1 MSRLPTVVCV
11 PRPTSE
17 ESDVGSAA
25 VSNHDVY
32 DGSQTQQL
40 QLQLQQL
47 QFTDDGDEN
56 NDEEELI
63 LSLRQEVEK
72 LQGELRNSKEEIRRQ
87 ADIINEQYEQM
98 SRMQIQLNVKKQKE
112 REMCGKKKQHC
123 QKHLKQLKRGRSNS
137 LSTANSMATPTETT
151 TGLPSFP
158 SSSSFKS
165 GISSS
170 EIVMEEMQQWL
181 FLEGGKFK
189 DLSTLI
195 KEYCS
200 QLNEIADVP
209 VARFFTGIE
218 PHLELNKMVFKWEE
232 ASDEGGEPLFFTR
245 EVQMGAFKKMK
256 NSKEPLVI
264 LRMRQAKSVRLRA
277 SLSDE
282 ELEEHGCGWFRP
294 GNYQDYFALPVFCNG
309 EYKGA
314 ACWATKQIGG
324 FTDDEI
330 EILRRSWTALSTVIR
345 LYTNDTV
352 LRTLTGRLEAQVN
365 ERTAELAHANREL
378 NLASEQIA
386 AHAKQQLR
394 HFAMMSHEIRTPL
407 NCILGISELILQD
420 KHRLDP
426 DLLESMEM
434 IYTSG
439 DLLLAVVNDVLDYSK
454 LAYGAIELKK
464 ESRAL
469 RPTIKTVARTLK
481 VRAKEKG
488 LDFRLKIAQGVPI
501 SLNTDHRRVQQILYN
516 LVGNAIKYG
525 ADGNFVELSIQKTA
539 TTILKNNVSGSTSRQ
554 GAAIRFSVTDQGRG
568 LSKEEIEKVFLPFQ
582 RLQSDSQESGTGL
595 GLTIVSKIVQALG
608 GDIGVESE
616 LGEGSTFSFT
626 LPLSSD
632 DTCSSSNNVD
642 DGISTSWMSEVT
654 PTVGSLPDDSS
665 NIESL
670 RVLIADD
677 NLVNRKVAKRSLERL
692 GVKEPI
698 DLAHDGKQAVD
709 MTLAKEYDLVLMDLQ
724 MPVMDGLEA
733 TRIITSRQSD
743 HQPVIIFLTAHAGPD
758 FEAKTREAGGAGHI
772 TKPFKLAQ
780 IKSVLAETAY
790 SDNWING
797 FSDRAAQ

>member
-1 MSRLPTVVCV
+1 MSKALVITFSIPRQSLKSVKCKYCNQKVTDLSRLKSLHVIQIGTLFSPPVSLLLLLFKPAKLFTMSSLPTVVCV

-47 QFTDDGDEN
+47 QFTDDRDEN
-56 NDEEELI
+56 DGEKELI
-63 LSLRQEVEK
+63 LGLRQEVEK

-98 SRMQIQLNVKKQKE
+98 SRMQIQLNVKKQE
-112 REMCGKKKQHC
+112 EQEMCGKKTQHC
-123 QKHLKQLKRGRSNS
+123 QKHLKKMKRGRSVNS
-137 LSTANSMATPTETT
+137 LSTANTMATPTETT
-151 TGLPSFP
+151 TGLPS
-158 SSSSFKS
+158 SSSSFN
-165 GISSS
+165 SSS
-170 EIVMEEMQQWL
+170 VNRSLPMLTEIVVEEMQQWL

-200 QLNEIADVP
+200 QLNEITGVP

-218 PHLELNKMVFKWEE
+218 PHRELNPFVFKWEE

-245 EVQMGAFKKMK
+245 EVPMGAFKKMQ
-256 NSKEPLVI
+256 NSKEPLAI
-264 LRMRQAKSVRLRA
+264 LRTRQAKSVRLRA

-282 ELEEHGCGWFRP
+282 ELEEHGCRWFRP
-294 GNYQDYFALPVFCNG
+294 GNYQDYFALPVFSNG

-378 NLASEQIA
+378 NLASQQIA
-386 AHAKQQLR
+386 DHAKQQLR

-488 LDFRLKIAQGVPI
+488 LDFRLKIAKGVPI

-539 TTILKNNVSGSTSRQ
+539 TTILNNNVSGSTSRQ
-554 GAAIRFSVTDQGRG
+554 CAAIRFSVTDQGRG

-608 GDIGVESE
+608 GDIGVESK

-632 DTCSSSNNVD
+632 DTRSTSNNVD
-642 DGISTSWMSEVT
+642 DQSTSLMSEVT
-654 PTVGSLPDDSS
+654 PTVGSLPNDSS
-665 NIESL
+665 NI
-670 RVLIADD
+670 A
-677 NLVNRKVAKRSLERL
+677 
-692 GVKEPI
+692 
-698 DLAHDGKQAVD
+698 
-709 MTLAKEYDLVLMDLQ
+709 
-724 MPVMDGLEA
+724 
-733 TRIITSRQSD
+733 
-743 HQPVIIFLTAHAGPD
+743 
-758 FEAKTREAGGAGHI
+758 
-772 TKPFKLAQ
+772 
-780 IKSVLAETAY
+780 
-790 SDNWING
+790 
-797 FSDRAAQ
+797 RA

>member
-1 MSRLPTVVCV
+1 LLLLFEAELFTMSRLPTVVCV

-25 VSNHDVY
+25 VSNHDDVY

-40 QLQLQQL
+40 QLQQQ

-56 NDEEELI
+56 DDEKELI

-72 LQGELRNSKEEIRRQ
+72 LQGELRNSKDEIRRQ

-112 REMCGKKKQHC
+112 EQERKKQQHC
-123 QKHLKQLKRGRSNS
+123 QKHSKQPKRRRSRSDS
-137 LSTANSMATPTETT
+137 LSTANTMAMATPTET
-151 TGLPSFP
+151 
-158 SSSSFKS
+158 SSSANRSLPMLT
-165 GISSS
+165 
-170 EIVMEEMQQWL
+170 EIVVEEIQQWL

-200 QLNEIADVP
+200 QLNEITDVP

-245 EVQMGAFKKMK
+245 EVPMGAFKKLTKK
-256 NSKEPLVI
+256 NSKEPLAI
-264 LRMRQAKSVRLRA
+264 LRMGQAKSVRLRA

-365 ERTAELAHANREL
+365 ERTAELAHANHEL
-378 NLASEQIA
+378 NLASQQIT

-426 DLLESMEM
+426 DILESMEM
-434 IYTSG
+434 VYTSG

-454 LAYGAIELKK
+454 LAYGEIELKK

-469 RPTIKTVARTLK
+469 RPTIKTAARTLK

-488 LDFRLKIAQGVPI
+488 LDFRLKIAEDVPI
-501 SLNTDHRRVQQILYN
+501 YVNTDHRRVQQILYN

-539 TTILKNNVSGSTSRQ
+539 TTILNNNDSGSTSRQ
-554 GAAIRFSVTDQGRG
+554 RAAIRFSVTDKGRG

-582 RLQSDSQESGTGL
+582 RLHSDSQESGTGL

-632 DTCSSSNNVD
+632 DTRSTSNNVD
-642 DGISTSWMSEVT
+642 VGICISADQSTSLMSEVT
-654 PTVGSLPDDSS
+654 PTVSSLPEDSS
-665 NIESL
+665 NIEAL

-758 FEAKTREAGGAGHI
+758 FEAQTREAGGAGHI

-790 SDNWING
+790 L
-797 FSDRAAQ
+797 